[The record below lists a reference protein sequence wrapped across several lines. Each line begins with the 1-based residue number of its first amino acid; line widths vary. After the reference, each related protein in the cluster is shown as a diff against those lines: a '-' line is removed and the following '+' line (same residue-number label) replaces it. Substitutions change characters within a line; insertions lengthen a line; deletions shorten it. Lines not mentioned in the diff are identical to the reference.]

1 MNTIDTLTMMEEI
14 KRLNTLCRERGKRM
28 NELSELLHDSI
39 CALRFY
45 QSVLGEKI
53 DNERYKKYQ
62 SIMIN
67 KGFPETPGLYIAQRD
82 YDVVLIKIT
91 GMYPTL
97 ELGKCIN
104 ITSLICGNTIK
115 EASKEV
121 INSILLFS
129 DKWKFTMLKDI
140 DMRVFPKTS
149 FKTDGNLDLS
159 TDERLMLRNTY
170 YRMVQSGVSSSK
182 IIRALMYEYKT
193 SMEQV
198 INLLNKFDH
207 DSNYV
212 V

>member
-1 MNTIDTLTMMEEI
+1 
-14 KRLNTLCRERGKRM
+14 
-28 NELSELLHDSI
+28 
-39 CALRFY
+39 
-45 QSVLGEKI
+45 
-53 DNERYKKYQ
+53 
-62 SIMIN
+62 MIN

-121 INSILLFS
+121 VNSILLFS

-149 FKTDGNLDLS
+149 FKADGNLDLS
-159 TDERLMLRNTY
+159 TDERLMLRNMY

>member
-1 MNTIDTLTMMEEI
+1 
-14 KRLNTLCRERGKRM
+14 
-28 NELSELLHDSI
+28 
-39 CALRFY
+39 
-45 QSVLGEKI
+45 
-53 DNERYKKYQ
+53 
-62 SIMIN
+62 MIN

>member
-1 MNTIDTLTMMEEI
+1 
-14 KRLNTLCRERGKRM
+14 
-28 NELSELLHDSI
+28 
-39 CALRFY
+39 
-45 QSVLGEKI
+45 
-53 DNERYKKYQ
+53 
-62 SIMIN
+62 MIN

-121 INSILLFS
+121 VNSILLFS

-149 FKTDGNLDLS
+149 FKADGNLDLS

>member
-1 MNTIDTLTMMEEI
+1 
-14 KRLNTLCRERGKRM
+14 
-28 NELSELLHDSI
+28 
-39 CALRFY
+39 
-45 QSVLGEKI
+45 
-53 DNERYKKYQ
+53 
-62 SIMIN
+62 MIN

-97 ELGKCIN
+97 ELGKCVN

-140 DMRVFPKTS
+140 DMRVFPKTA

-159 TDERLMLRNTY
+159 TDERLMLRNEY

>member
-1 MNTIDTLTMMEEI
+1 
-14 KRLNTLCRERGKRM
+14 
-28 NELSELLHDSI
+28 
-39 CALRFY
+39 
-45 QSVLGEKI
+45 
-53 DNERYKKYQ
+53 
-62 SIMIN
+62 MIN

-104 ITSLICGNTIK
+104 VTSLICGNTIK

-149 FKTDGNLDLS
+149 FKADGNLDLS
-159 TDERLMLRNTY
+159 TDERLMLRNMY

-182 IIRALMYEYKT
+182 IIRAIMYEYKT

>member
-1 MNTIDTLTMMEEI
+1 
-14 KRLNTLCRERGKRM
+14 
-28 NELSELLHDSI
+28 
-39 CALRFY
+39 
-45 QSVLGEKI
+45 
-53 DNERYKKYQ
+53 
-62 SIMIN
+62 MIN

-140 DMRVFPKTS
+140 NVSVFPKTS
-149 FKTDGNLDLS
+149 FKADGNLDLS

>member
-1 MNTIDTLTMMEEI
+1 
-14 KRLNTLCRERGKRM
+14 
-28 NELSELLHDSI
+28 
-39 CALRFY
+39 
-45 QSVLGEKI
+45 
-53 DNERYKKYQ
+53 
-62 SIMIN
+62 MIN

-129 DKWKFTMLKDI
+129 NKWKFTMLKDI
-140 DMRVFPKTS
+140 DMRVFPKTA

-159 TDERLMLRNTY
+159 TDERLMLRNEY

>member
-1 MNTIDTLTMMEEI
+1 
-14 KRLNTLCRERGKRM
+14 
-28 NELSELLHDSI
+28 
-39 CALRFY
+39 
-45 QSVLGEKI
+45 
-53 DNERYKKYQ
+53 
-62 SIMIN
+62 MIT

-97 ELGKCIN
+97 ELGKCIHL
-104 ITSLICGNTIK
+104 TSLITGNTIK
-115 EASKEV
+115 EASKEIV
-121 INSILLFS
+121 NSILLFS

-159 TDERLMLRNTY
+159 TDEMLSLRNTY
-170 YRMVQSGVSSSK
+170 YRFVQSGITSSR
-182 IIRALMYEYKT
+182 IIRALIYEYKI

-198 INLLNKFDH
+198 ISLLNKFDH

-212 V
+212 I

>member
-1 MNTIDTLTMMEEI
+1 
-14 KRLNTLCRERGKRM
+14 
-28 NELSELLHDSI
+28 
-39 CALRFY
+39 
-45 QSVLGEKI
+45 
-53 DNERYKKYQ
+53 
-62 SIMIN
+62 MIN

-121 INSILLFS
+121 VNSILLFS

-140 DMRVFPKTS
+140 NVSVFPKTS
-149 FKTDGNLDLS
+149 FKADGNLDLS
-159 TDERLMLRNTY
+159 TDERLMLRNMY

-182 IIRALMYEYKT
+182 IIRAIMYEYKT

>member
-1 MNTIDTLTMMEEI
+1 
-14 KRLNTLCRERGKRM
+14 
-28 NELSELLHDSI
+28 
-39 CALRFY
+39 
-45 QSVLGEKI
+45 
-53 DNERYKKYQ
+53 
-62 SIMIN
+62 MIN

-121 INSILLFS
+121 VNSILLFS

-149 FKTDGNLDLS
+149 FKADGNLDLS
-159 TDERLMLRNTY
+159 TDERLMLRNMY

-182 IIRALMYEYKT
+182 IIRAIMYEYKT

>member
-1 MNTIDTLTMMEEI
+1 
-14 KRLNTLCRERGKRM
+14 
-28 NELSELLHDSI
+28 
-39 CALRFY
+39 
-45 QSVLGEKI
+45 
-53 DNERYKKYQ
+53 
-62 SIMIN
+62 MIS

-121 INSILLFS
+121 INSILLFGN
-129 DKWKFTMLKDI
+129 KWKFTMLKDI

-149 FKTDGNLDLS
+149 FKADGNLDLS
-159 TDERLMLRNTY
+159 TDERLMLRNMY

-182 IIRALMYEYKT
+182 IIRAIMYEYKA

-198 INLLNKFDH
+198 IDLLNKFDH

>member
-1 MNTIDTLTMMEEI
+1 
-14 KRLNTLCRERGKRM
+14 
-28 NELSELLHDSI
+28 
-39 CALRFY
+39 
-45 QSVLGEKI
+45 
-53 DNERYKKYQ
+53 
-62 SIMIN
+62 MIN

-104 ITSLICGNTIK
+104 VTSLICGNTIK

-121 INSILLFS
+121 VNSILLFS

-149 FKTDGNLDLS
+149 FKADGNLDLS
-159 TDERLMLRNTY
+159 TDERLMLRNMY

>member
-1 MNTIDTLTMMEEI
+1 
-14 KRLNTLCRERGKRM
+14 
-28 NELSELLHDSI
+28 
-39 CALRFY
+39 
-45 QSVLGEKI
+45 
-53 DNERYKKYQ
+53 
-62 SIMIN
+62 MIN
-67 KGFPETPGLYIAQRD
+67 KGFPETPGLYMAQRD

-121 INSILLFS
+121 VNSILLFS

-140 DMRVFPKTS
+140 NVSVFPKTS
-149 FKTDGNLDLS
+149 FKADGNLDLS
-159 TDERLMLRNTY
+159 TDERLMLRNMY

-182 IIRALMYEYKT
+182 IIRAFMYEYKT

>member
-1 MNTIDTLTMMEEI
+1 
-14 KRLNTLCRERGKRM
+14 
-28 NELSELLHDSI
+28 
-39 CALRFY
+39 
-45 QSVLGEKI
+45 
-53 DNERYKKYQ
+53 
-62 SIMIN
+62 MIN

-121 INSILLFS
+121 VNSILLFS

-149 FKTDGNLDLS
+149 FKADGNLDLS

-170 YRMVQSGVSSSK
+170 YRMVQSGVSSTK

>member
-1 MNTIDTLTMMEEI
+1 M
-14 KRLNTLCRERGKRM
+14 K
-28 NELSELLHDSI
+28 
-39 CALRFY
+39 
-45 QSVLGEKI
+45 Q
-53 DNERYKKYQ
+53 
-62 SIMIN
+62 
-67 KGFPETPGLYIAQRD
+67 KGFPETPGLYIAQRE
-82 YDVVLIKIT
+82 YDVILLKIT

-129 DKWKFTMLKDI
+129 NKWKFTMLKDI

-149 FKTDGNLDLS
+149 FKADGNLDLS

>member
-1 MNTIDTLTMMEEI
+1 
-14 KRLNTLCRERGKRM
+14 
-28 NELSELLHDSI
+28 
-39 CALRFY
+39 
-45 QSVLGEKI
+45 
-53 DNERYKKYQ
+53 
-62 SIMIN
+62 MIN

-104 ITSLICGNTIK
+104 VTSLICGNTIK

-121 INSILLFS
+121 VNSILLFS

-149 FKTDGNLDLS
+149 FKADGNLDLS
-159 TDERLMLRNTY
+159 TDERLMLRNMY

-182 IIRALMYEYKT
+182 IIRAIMYEYKT

>member
-1 MNTIDTLTMMEEI
+1 
-14 KRLNTLCRERGKRM
+14 
-28 NELSELLHDSI
+28 
-39 CALRFY
+39 
-45 QSVLGEKI
+45 
-53 DNERYKKYQ
+53 
-62 SIMIN
+62 MIN

-104 ITSLICGNTIK
+104 VTSLICGNTIK

-121 INSILLFS
+121 VNSILLFS

-149 FKTDGNLDLS
+149 FKADGNLDLS
-159 TDERLMLRNTY
+159 TDERLMLRNMY

-182 IIRALMYEYKT
+182 IIRAFMYEYKT

>member
-1 MNTIDTLTMMEEI
+1 
-14 KRLNTLCRERGKRM
+14 
-28 NELSELLHDSI
+28 
-39 CALRFY
+39 
-45 QSVLGEKI
+45 
-53 DNERYKKYQ
+53 
-62 SIMIN
+62 MIN

-140 DMRVFPKTS
+140 DMRMFPKMS

>member
-1 MNTIDTLTMMEEI
+1 
-14 KRLNTLCRERGKRM
+14 
-28 NELSELLHDSI
+28 
-39 CALRFY
+39 
-45 QSVLGEKI
+45 
-53 DNERYKKYQ
+53 
-62 SIMIN
+62 MIN

-149 FKTDGNLDLS
+149 FKADGNLDIS

>member
-1 MNTIDTLTMMEEI
+1 
-14 KRLNTLCRERGKRM
+14 
-28 NELSELLHDSI
+28 
-39 CALRFY
+39 
-45 QSVLGEKI
+45 
-53 DNERYKKYQ
+53 
-62 SIMIN
+62 MIN

-140 DMRVFPKTS
+140 DMRVFPKTA

-159 TDERLMLRNTY
+159 TDERFMLRNEY

>member
-1 MNTIDTLTMMEEI
+1 
-14 KRLNTLCRERGKRM
+14 
-28 NELSELLHDSI
+28 
-39 CALRFY
+39 
-45 QSVLGEKI
+45 
-53 DNERYKKYQ
+53 
-62 SIMIN
+62 MIN

-121 INSILLFS
+121 VNSILLFS

-149 FKTDGNLDLS
+149 FKADGNLDLS
-159 TDERLMLRNTY
+159 TDERLMLRNMY

-182 IIRALMYEYKT
+182 IIRAFMYEYKT

>member
-1 MNTIDTLTMMEEI
+1 
-14 KRLNTLCRERGKRM
+14 
-28 NELSELLHDSI
+28 
-39 CALRFY
+39 
-45 QSVLGEKI
+45 
-53 DNERYKKYQ
+53 
-62 SIMIN
+62 MIN
-67 KGFPETPGLYIAQRD
+67 KGFPETPGPYIAQRD

-104 ITSLICGNTIK
+104 VTSLICGNTIK

-121 INSILLFS
+121 VNSILLFS

-149 FKTDGNLDLS
+149 FKADGNLDLS

-182 IIRALMYEYKT
+182 IIRAFMYEYKT

>member
-1 MNTIDTLTMMEEI
+1 
-14 KRLNTLCRERGKRM
+14 
-28 NELSELLHDSI
+28 
-39 CALRFY
+39 
-45 QSVLGEKI
+45 
-53 DNERYKKYQ
+53 
-62 SIMIN
+62 MIN

-121 INSILLFS
+121 VNSILLFS

-140 DMRVFPKTS
+140 NVSVFPKTS
-149 FKTDGNLDLS
+149 FKADGNLDLS
-159 TDERLMLRNTY
+159 TDERLMLRNMY

>member
-1 MNTIDTLTMMEEI
+1 
-14 KRLNTLCRERGKRM
+14 
-28 NELSELLHDSI
+28 
-39 CALRFY
+39 
-45 QSVLGEKI
+45 
-53 DNERYKKYQ
+53 
-62 SIMIN
+62 MIN

-140 DMRVFPKTS
+140 DMRVFPKMS

>member
-1 MNTIDTLTMMEEI
+1 
-14 KRLNTLCRERGKRM
+14 
-28 NELSELLHDSI
+28 
-39 CALRFY
+39 
-45 QSVLGEKI
+45 
-53 DNERYKKYQ
+53 
-62 SIMIN
+62 MIN

-140 DMRVFPKTS
+140 DMRVFPKTA

-198 INLLNKFDH
+198 INLLNKFDR

>member
-1 MNTIDTLTMMEEI
+1 
-14 KRLNTLCRERGKRM
+14 
-28 NELSELLHDSI
+28 
-39 CALRFY
+39 
-45 QSVLGEKI
+45 
-53 DNERYKKYQ
+53 
-62 SIMIN
+62 MIN

-140 DMRVFPKTS
+140 DMRVFPKTA

-159 TDERLMLRNTY
+159 TDERLMLRNEY

>member
-1 MNTIDTLTMMEEI
+1 
-14 KRLNTLCRERGKRM
+14 
-28 NELSELLHDSI
+28 
-39 CALRFY
+39 
-45 QSVLGEKI
+45 
-53 DNERYKKYQ
+53 
-62 SIMIN
+62 MIN

-140 DMRVFPKTS
+140 DMRVFPNTA
-149 FKTDGNLDLS
+149 FKADGNLDLS

>member
-1 MNTIDTLTMMEEI
+1 
-14 KRLNTLCRERGKRM
+14 
-28 NELSELLHDSI
+28 
-39 CALRFY
+39 
-45 QSVLGEKI
+45 
-53 DNERYKKYQ
+53 
-62 SIMIN
+62 MIN

-140 DMRVFPKTS
+140 NVSVFPKTS
-149 FKTDGNLDLS
+149 FKADGNLDLS
-159 TDERLMLRNTY
+159 TDERLLLRNTY

>member
-1 MNTIDTLTMMEEI
+1 
-14 KRLNTLCRERGKRM
+14 
-28 NELSELLHDSI
+28 
-39 CALRFY
+39 
-45 QSVLGEKI
+45 
-53 DNERYKKYQ
+53 
-62 SIMIN
+62 MIN

-121 INSILLFS
+121 VNSILLFS

-140 DMRVFPKTS
+140 NVSVFPKTS
-149 FKTDGNLDLS
+149 FKADGNLDLS
-159 TDERLMLRNTY
+159 TDERLMLRNMY

-182 IIRALMYEYKT
+182 IIRAFMYEYKT

>member
-1 MNTIDTLTMMEEI
+1 
-14 KRLNTLCRERGKRM
+14 
-28 NELSELLHDSI
+28 
-39 CALRFY
+39 
-45 QSVLGEKI
+45 
-53 DNERYKKYQ
+53 
-62 SIMIN
+62 MIN

-149 FKTDGNLDLS
+149 FKADGNLDLS

>member
-1 MNTIDTLTMMEEI
+1 
-14 KRLNTLCRERGKRM
+14 
-28 NELSELLHDSI
+28 
-39 CALRFY
+39 
-45 QSVLGEKI
+45 
-53 DNERYKKYQ
+53 
-62 SIMIN
+62 MIN

-129 DKWKFTMLKDI
+129 EKWKFTMLKNI

-149 FKTDGNLDLS
+149 FKADGNLDLS

-198 INLLNKFDH
+198 INLLNKFDY

>member
-1 MNTIDTLTMMEEI
+1 
-14 KRLNTLCRERGKRM
+14 
-28 NELSELLHDSI
+28 
-39 CALRFY
+39 
-45 QSVLGEKI
+45 
-53 DNERYKKYQ
+53 
-62 SIMIN
+62 MIN
-67 KGFPETPGLYIAQRD
+67 KSFPETPGLYIAQRD

-104 ITSLICGNTIK
+104 VTSLICGNTIK

-121 INSILLFS
+121 VNSILLFS

-149 FKTDGNLDLS
+149 FKADGNLDLS
-159 TDERLMLRNTY
+159 TDERLMLRNMY

-182 IIRALMYEYKT
+182 IIRAIMYEYKT

>member
-1 MNTIDTLTMMEEI
+1 
-14 KRLNTLCRERGKRM
+14 
-28 NELSELLHDSI
+28 
-39 CALRFY
+39 
-45 QSVLGEKI
+45 
-53 DNERYKKYQ
+53 
-62 SIMIN
+62 MIN

-149 FKTDGNLDLS
+149 FKADGNLDLS

-170 YRMVQSGVSSSK
+170 YRMVQSGISSSK

>member
-1 MNTIDTLTMMEEI
+1 
-14 KRLNTLCRERGKRM
+14 
-28 NELSELLHDSI
+28 
-39 CALRFY
+39 
-45 QSVLGEKI
+45 
-53 DNERYKKYQ
+53 
-62 SIMIN
+62 MIN

-121 INSILLFS
+121 VNSILLFS
-129 DKWKFTMLKDI
+129 NKWKFTMLKDI
-140 DMRVFPKTS
+140 NVSVFPKTS
-149 FKTDGNLDLS
+149 FKADGNLDLS
-159 TDERLMLRNTY
+159 TDERLMLRNMY

-182 IIRALMYEYKT
+182 IIRAFMYEYKT

>member
-1 MNTIDTLTMMEEI
+1 
-14 KRLNTLCRERGKRM
+14 
-28 NELSELLHDSI
+28 
-39 CALRFY
+39 
-45 QSVLGEKI
+45 
-53 DNERYKKYQ
+53 
-62 SIMIN
+62 MIN

-121 INSILLFS
+121 VNSILLFS

-149 FKTDGNLDLS
+149 FKADGNLDLS

-170 YRMVQSGVSSSK
+170 YRMVQSGVSSTK
-182 IIRALMYEYKT
+182 IIRAFMYEYKT

-198 INLLNKFDH
+198 INLLNKFDN

>member
-1 MNTIDTLTMMEEI
+1 
-14 KRLNTLCRERGKRM
+14 
-28 NELSELLHDSI
+28 
-39 CALRFY
+39 
-45 QSVLGEKI
+45 
-53 DNERYKKYQ
+53 
-62 SIMIN
+62 MIN

-140 DMRVFPKTS
+140 DMRVFPKTA

>member
-1 MNTIDTLTMMEEI
+1 
-14 KRLNTLCRERGKRM
+14 
-28 NELSELLHDSI
+28 
-39 CALRFY
+39 
-45 QSVLGEKI
+45 
-53 DNERYKKYQ
+53 
-62 SIMIN
+62 MIN

-129 DKWKFTMLKDI
+129 EKWKFTMLKNI

-149 FKTDGNLDLS
+149 FKADGNLDLS

>member
-1 MNTIDTLTMMEEI
+1 
-14 KRLNTLCRERGKRM
+14 
-28 NELSELLHDSI
+28 
-39 CALRFY
+39 
-45 QSVLGEKI
+45 
-53 DNERYKKYQ
+53 
-62 SIMIN
+62 MIN

-121 INSILLFS
+121 VNSILLFS

-149 FKTDGNLDLS
+149 FKADGNLDLS

-170 YRMVQSGVSSSK
+170 YRMVQSGVSSTK

-198 INLLNKFDH
+198 INLLNKFDN

>member
-1 MNTIDTLTMMEEI
+1 
-14 KRLNTLCRERGKRM
+14 
-28 NELSELLHDSI
+28 
-39 CALRFY
+39 
-45 QSVLGEKI
+45 
-53 DNERYKKYQ
+53 
-62 SIMIN
+62 MIN

-104 ITSLICGNTIK
+104 VTSLICGNTIK

-121 INSILLFS
+121 VNSILLFS

-149 FKTDGNLDLS
+149 FKADGNLDLS
-159 TDERLMLRNTY
+159 TDERLMLRNVY

>member
-1 MNTIDTLTMMEEI
+1 
-14 KRLNTLCRERGKRM
+14 
-28 NELSELLHDSI
+28 
-39 CALRFY
+39 
-45 QSVLGEKI
+45 
-53 DNERYKKYQ
+53 
-62 SIMIN
+62 MIN

-129 DKWKFTMLKDI
+129 NKWKFTMLKDI

-149 FKTDGNLDLS
+149 FKADGNLDLS